1 MGMDQPMTPRRR
13 RRISIWWWMLLPP
26 ALIFALANVILLLCG
41 MLPTVVAA
49 IIDRREEKYAAYTVG
64 GFNLAGV
71 LPWMLM
77 AWRKGG
83 GIDGL
88 MAVITTP
95 WSWLVWYLAAGVGWG
110 VFYIIPHVA
119 IRIQTLRDRQTM
131 ASLRR
136 RQQAII
142 AEWGVEVA
150 PEEEEMI
157 DMTNFQPG

>member
-1 MGMDQPMTPRRR
+1 MGMEQSMAPRRQ

-41 MLPTVVAA
+41 MLPTLVAA

-71 LPWMLM
+71 LPWMLV
-77 AWRKGG
+77 AWKKGG

-88 MAVITTP
+88 MAVISSP
-95 WSWLVWYLAAGVGWG
+95 WAWLSWYLAAAVGW
-110 VFYIIPHVA
+110 VLFYIVPHIA
-119 IRIQTLRDRQTM
+119 LRIQTMRDRQTI
-131 ASLRR
+131 ANLRR

-142 AEWGVEVA
+142 AEWGDEVA
-150 PEEEEMI
+150 PDTEDMV
-157 DMTNFQPG
+157 DMTNLQPG